1 MVRMVNLM
9 NASLEDMRRS
19 FLRQVREFK
28 LMLQSNNRFVQIS
41 SHIGDLRFVL
51 FETFFA
57 FVIFAPLFL
66 LFFSPGVILLSNL
79 IDTLFL
85 SFIFSSLF
93 IVLPVNT
100 ILAFLGRCFERKTLK
115 EEKTLLKVGKSIIDR
130 ELAFLRKILD
140 AKIEL
145 QKDLSEKDLI
155 DMIIEDNGEKL
166 AYGPR
171 ELILRVKDCLNF
183 IIMDSE
189 FFDNQYGRFLIFKFD
204 LPLKIKLTFSS
215 TITASNEKADEKV
228 AEERGEIPEWYNK
241 FIFLLKKYIGLSDTK
256 EVLLRLENKKLEI
269 VICNYKPLGF
279 PEYSQFLQELKDLI
293 CNIFGPYDIN

>member
-9 NASLEDMRRS
+9 NVNLEDMRRS

-28 LMLQSNNRFVQIS
+28 LMLQSNNRFIQIS

-57 FVIFAPLFL
+57 FIIFSPLFL
-66 LFFSPGVILLSNL
+66 LFFSPGVILLSNF
-79 IDTLFL
+79 IDILFL

-93 IVLPVNT
+93 IVLPMNA
-100 ILAFLGRCFERKTLK
+100 ILAFLGRHFERKTLK
-115 EEKTLLKVGKSIIDR
+115 EEKTLLKLGKSIIDG
-130 ELAFLRKILD
+130 ELAFLQKFLD
-140 AKIEL
+140 AKIEP
-145 QKDLSEKDLI
+145 QKELSEEALI
-155 DMIIEDNGEKL
+155 DMIIEDNSEKL

-189 FFDNQYGRFLIFKFD
+189 FFDNQYGRFLIFRFD
-204 LPLKIKLTFSS
+204 LPLKFKATFLT
-215 TITASNEKADEKV
+215 TITASNEKVDERV
-228 AEERGEIPEWYNK
+228 AEEKGEAPEWYDK
-241 FIFLLKKYIGLSDTK
+241 FIFLLKKYIGLSDSK
-256 EVLLRLENKKLEI
+256 EILLRLENKKLEI
-269 VICNYKPLGF
+269 AICNYRPLGF

-293 CNIFGPYDIN
+293 CNMFGPYDIS